1 MHTIRLRGPW
11 QFTPLATTY
20 WSDSAESQETG
31 IEVPPPGTMKIPND
45 WSDTLGDSFHGK
57 VLFQRYF
64 HKPTGLEQGDLV
76 QITLT
81 EVNAL
86 ATVFLN
92 HEAIGTGDVSQGKS
106 TFEVTD
112 KLELRNLLEVIID
125 FPALDAKSAPLNTIE
140 GRTGGITGEVQ
151 IEILP
156 SSV

>member
-1 MHTIRLRGPW
+1 M
-11 QFTPLATTY
+11 
-20 WSDSAESQETG
+20 
-31 IEVPPPGTMKIPND
+31 
-45 WSDTLGDSFHGK
+45 
-57 VLFQRYF
+57 
-64 HKPTGLEQGDLV
+64 

-125 FPALDAKSAPLNTIE
+125 FPALDAKSAPLSTIE